1 MGDPNLLNGIDPEKL
16 KANQISY
23 SQAFKGY
30 MEGSQK
36 NRFPWVVAAFPS
48 KDWARRVYPDLDE
61 EIALEKFIDEVF
73 DIVRID
79 GNDPIENWKNI

>member
-1 MGDPNLLNGIDPEKL
+1 M
-16 KANQISY
+16 SY

-36 NRFPWVVAAFPS
+36 NKFPWVVAAFPS

-73 DIVRID
+73 DIVRIE
-79 GNDPIENWKNI
+79 GTILLKIGKTYRKLKCTC